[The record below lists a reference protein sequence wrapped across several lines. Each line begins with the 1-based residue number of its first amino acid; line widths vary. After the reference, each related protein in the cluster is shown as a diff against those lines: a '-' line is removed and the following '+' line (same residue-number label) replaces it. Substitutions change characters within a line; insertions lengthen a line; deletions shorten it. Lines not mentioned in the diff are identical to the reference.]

1 MGSALLQSGEFT
13 NPRSRPEVRFG
24 KTFFQT
30 CWTVFFLVVCSGIYM
45 QKSRGRDAAISEL
58 SFRLQETEKMRAIAI
73 QEREDLQLR
82 LQSQSD
88 PAWIEMVLM
97 RDLGVVP
104 EGWIKVQFTL

>member
-1 MGSALLQSGEFT
+1 
-13 NPRSRPEVRFG
+13 
-24 KTFFQT
+24 
-30 CWTVFFLVVCSGIYM
+30 M

-58 SFRLQETEKMRAIAI
+58 SFRLQEMEKIKAIAI

-82 LQSQSD
+82 LHSQGD